1 MISTRAKTGWTI
13 LRISLEE
20 RLVYRADFV
29 VATMIRFLPVL
40 TQILLW
46 AAVFQTARSDHIA
59 GFSYHDM
66 VAYYLLTMISR
77 ALSSMPGLSTQ
88 LAEEIR
94 DGQVKKYLVQPVE
107 MIGFFLLTRVAHK
120 IVYYLT
126 ALVPFAVVIYLCRS
140 FFPGWPSVS
149 VMLGYFAALFMAFLL
164 GFFIELTLGMIAFW
178 WLEVRS
184 LLFIFMLLNFFFSGH
199 MFPLDFL
206 AELSEGLAFFVRLV
220 PLQYL
225 AYFPT
230 VVFLGKVQGVALV
243 IGLCIQFGWVLVF
256 IALSRIAFHYGVKRY
271 SGFGG

>member
-46 AAVFQTARSDHIA
+46 AAVFQTARSDNIA

-140 FFPGWPSVS
+140 FFPGWPEVLI
-149 VMLGYFAALFMAFLL
+149 MLGYFAALFMAFLL

-199 MFPLDFL
+199 MFPLDLL
-206 AELSEGLAFFVRLV
+206 AELSEGLALFVRLV